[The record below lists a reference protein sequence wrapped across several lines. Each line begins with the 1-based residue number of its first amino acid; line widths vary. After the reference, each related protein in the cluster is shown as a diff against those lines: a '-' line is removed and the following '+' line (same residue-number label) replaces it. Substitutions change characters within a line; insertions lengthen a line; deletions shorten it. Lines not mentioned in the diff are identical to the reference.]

1 MQRTK
6 QITPNSLEGDPMRT
20 YAERRPIEFEKH
32 TISGHF
38 IDPQPRC
45 RDASTMT
52 LPDLAN
58 MMHTPYP

>member
-1 MQRTK
+1 
-6 QITPNSLEGDPMRT
+6 MRT
-20 YAERRPIEFEKH
+20 YAERRPIEFEKR

-45 RDASTMT
+45 RDTSTMT

-58 MMHTPYP
+58 ITYTPYP